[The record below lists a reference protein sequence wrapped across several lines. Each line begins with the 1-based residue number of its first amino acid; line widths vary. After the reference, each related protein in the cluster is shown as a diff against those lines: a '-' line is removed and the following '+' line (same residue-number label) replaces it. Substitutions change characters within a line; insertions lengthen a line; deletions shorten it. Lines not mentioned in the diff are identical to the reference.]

1 VRRNPAYHGAVPA
14 ELTIEELAAESGMTV
29 RNIRA
34 HQARGLIAPPE
45 VRMRVGYYGPEHVAA
60 LRLIRELQADGF
72 NLAAIHRL
80 LSDRERTEERFAQ
93 FRASLTRPVE
103 EERPQ
108 TYNAADLRER
118 LGVSGAEATHVL
130 ARAEQLGAIVSAAD
144 GSYLAP
150 SPSLLALAEQAVA
163 SGISISGAI
172 EVFERTQEHVDAIA
186 AAFVRLFVTD
196 VWRGFEQEGMPD
208 ERWPEVDEAIDRLR
222 RLATAAMAA
231 AFAQRLNGRIDDAFA
246 GDREHTGAPAIDG

>member
-1 VRRNPAYHGAVPA
+1 VAA
-14 ELTIEELAAESGMTV
+14 ELTIEELAAKSGMTV

-34 HQARGLIAPPE
+34 HQARGLIDPPE

-60 LRLIRELQADGF
+60 LRLIRELQGDGF
-72 NLAAIHRL
+72 NLAAIKRL

-93 FRASLTRPVE
+93 FRASLTRPAAA
-103 EERPQ
+103 ERPR
-108 TYNAADLRER
+108 TYTVAQLRER
-118 LGVSGAEATHVL
+118 LGVSGPEAARVI
-130 ARAEQLGAIVSAAD
+130 ARAEELGAIMAAAD

-172 EVFERTQEHVDAIA
+172 DVFERTQEHVDAIA
-186 AAFVRLFVTD
+186 AAFVRLFVAD
-196 VWRGFEQEGMPD
+196 VWREFEQEGMPD

-231 AFAQRLNGRIDDAFA
+231 AFARRLNERIDDAFA
-246 GDREHTGAPAIDG
+246 VDREHADASAVTG